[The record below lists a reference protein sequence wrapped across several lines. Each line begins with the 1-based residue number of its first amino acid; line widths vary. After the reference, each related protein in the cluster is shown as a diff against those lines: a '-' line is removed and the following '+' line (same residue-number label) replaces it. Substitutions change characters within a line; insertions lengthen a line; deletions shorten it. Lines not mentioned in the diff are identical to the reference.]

1 MRVIYIHQYF
11 RTPDQ
16 GGAVRSYHLAKGLV
30 DAGIGVEMITAH
42 DLPDYDQRWIDGI
55 RVHYLPVK
63 YDQKYGFL
71 KRIGAFWQFVIKA
84 RKLIKKLPRPDLL
97 YITSTPLTTG
107 LIGLWAKKKMAL
119 PYIFEVRDL
128 WPEAPIQVGAI
139 QNPIAKRLLYTL
151 EKRIYDQALSMVA
164 LSPGIAAHLQKTSHK
179 REMALIPNFSN
190 LEVFFPKEKN
200 QKLVSQ
206 LRLSDSLTI
215 AYTGALGQV
224 NAVEELLDLAE
235 MAQKQQ
241 KNWNFLIMGT
251 GSREQSLRKI
261 AKAKD
266 LKNIFFIPFGSKEK
280 VNEVLSL
287 ADFAWISFAHLPVLK
302 TNSPNKFFDALAAG
316 KAILVNHKGWVYDLV
331 KTHELGI
338 SCLPGKMESTFT
350 TLEKLA
356 KNPTEIDQM
365 GRNSRKLAEAYFS
378 KEIAVSRLLEVVNP
392 PNDGNLKKAINDESV
407 REESRTLRLRR
418 Q

>member
-1 MRVIYIHQYF
+1 MKVIYIHQYF

-30 DAGIGVEMITAH
+30 NAGIDVEMITAH
-42 DLPDYDQRWIDGI
+42 NFPDYDQRWIDGI

-71 KRIGAFWQFVIKA
+71 KRIRAFWKFVLKA
-84 RKLIKKLPRPDLL
+84 RRLIKKLPRPDLL

-107 LIGLWAKKKMAL
+107 LIGLWAKKQLAL

-139 QNPIAKRLLYTL
+139 RNPVAKSFLYRL
-151 EKRIYDQALSMVA
+151 EKRIYDQALSLVA
-164 LSPGIAAHLQKTSHK
+164 LSPGIIAHLQKVSPN
-179 REMALIPNFSN
+179 RDVALIPNFSN

-200 QKLVSQ
+200 QKLLRQ
-206 LRLSDSLTI
+206 LSLSDGLTI

-235 MAQKQQ
+235 MAQNHDK
-241 KNWNFLIMGT
+241 KWNFLIMGT
-251 GSREQSLRKI
+251 GSHEEDLKKI
-261 AKAKD
+261 AQTKK
-266 LKNIFFIPFGSKEK
+266 LSTVHFIPFGSKED

-316 KAILVNHKGWVYDLV
+316 KAILVNHKGWVYDLI

-338 SCLPGKMESTFT
+338 SCLPGKMVATFAKLE
-350 TLEKLA
+350 TLAE
-356 KNPTEIDQM
+356 NPVEVARM

-378 KEIAVSRLLEVVNP
+378 KELAVRRLLEVIQP
-392 PNDGNLKKAINDESV
+392 RPKATQADAVDI
-407 REESRTLRLRR
+407 RTA
-418 Q
+418 